1 MTTFFNSAEKNEA
14 ILGVGGGFVE
24 NTVSRIGALDAVGLK
39 TREVVGL
46 IPVARCWPFLYLLLA
61 FSSLINN

>member
-24 NTVSRIGALDAVGLK
+24 NTFSRIRALDAIGSK
-39 TREVVGL
+39 TREGVGS
-46 IPVARCWPFLYLLLA
+46 IPATRCWAFLYLLLN
-61 FSSLINN
+61 FSTLINY